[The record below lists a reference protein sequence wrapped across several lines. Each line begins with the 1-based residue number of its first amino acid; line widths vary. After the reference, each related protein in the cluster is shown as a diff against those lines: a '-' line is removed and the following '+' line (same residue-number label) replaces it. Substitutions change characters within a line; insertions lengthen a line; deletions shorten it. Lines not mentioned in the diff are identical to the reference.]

1 MDLAI
6 ATLSLGVVLLFIA
19 IPGLSILTG
28 WMKLKFPDYE
38 APFLERFM
46 LVSIS
51 GVLLSLGV
59 VGLAS
64 EVGDTS
70 SNSSA
75 QIAFVP
81 AAATFLYSLPT
92 WKRVS
97 LDSSTGL
104 KGLEWLTKVGSPFVL
119 IALPIMIP
127 ALLWT
132 K

>member
-1 MDLAI
+1 VDLAI
-6 ATLSLGVVLLFIA
+6 ATLSLGVVLLFVA
-19 IPGLSILTG
+19 IPGLSLLTG
-28 WMKLKFPDYE
+28 WRRNSSPDYE
-38 APFLERFM
+38 APFDERFL

-51 GVLLSLGV
+51 GVLLTLGV

-64 EVGDTS
+64 EVGNTS

-75 QIAFVP
+75 QIAFAP
-81 AAATFLYSLPT
+81 AAATFLYSFPT

-97 LDSSTGL
+97 LDPSKGL
-104 KGLEWLTKVGSPFVL
+104 KGLEWLTKVGVPFVL
-119 IALPIMIP
+119 ITLPIMIP

>member
-28 WMKLKFPDYE
+28 WMMLKFPDYE

-46 LVSIS
+46 LVSRS

-75 QIAFVP
+75 QIAFAP

-119 IALPIMIP
+119 IALPIMMP